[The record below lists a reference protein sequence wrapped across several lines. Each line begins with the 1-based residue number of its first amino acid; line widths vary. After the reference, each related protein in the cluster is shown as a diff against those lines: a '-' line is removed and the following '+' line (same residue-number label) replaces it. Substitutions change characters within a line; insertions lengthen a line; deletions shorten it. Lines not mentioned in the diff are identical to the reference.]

1 MKKNRFLRSP
11 FIWIV
16 LAFLAIVLI
25 FDAIGNAGGYAQ
37 KPTSEVVALINGD
50 TPLTEVVLVD
60 GIWTESFHPDDQSLK
75 SIGNAQ
81 RLELCE
87 IFPDLKTEAG
97 RAALEHAWDVLGAD
111 HVISVIAPENTQSIR
126 VAERLGE
133 TFERTWKLREL
144 EVHIYGVDRPAC

>member
-60 GIWTESFHPDDQSLK
+60 GDLVD
-75 SIGNAQ
+75 
-81 RLELCE
+81 E
-87 IFPDLKTEAG
+87 IAVFFKLLDL
-97 RAALEHAWDVLGAD
+97 
-111 HVISVIAPENTQSIR
+111 
-126 VAERLGE
+126 
-133 TFERTWKLREL
+133 
-144 EVHIYGVDRPAC
+144 YGVAILDQ